1 VSKEVIFH
9 INNMAYTITVDE
21 EIYGDLSK
29 YIDLERNND
38 VKDLLVAYLRITQEY
53 HVFKKDVDES
63 LEKLSRF

>member
-1 VSKEVIFH
+1 MNKEVICH
-9 INNMAYTITVDE
+9 RNNMAYTITVDE
-21 EIYGDLSK
+21 DIYGDLSK